1 MTCESIF
8 HSGDDTTNDP
18 ISKPPKILF
27 QPPKQQIQA
36 QSRSQM
42 QSSFIF
48 IHTIETEVPK
58 EEVNTAQKVLRTM
71 SQATAKIVP
80 SSDIYSKKKRKS
92 DDELTEAYLKQS
104 EGLNN
109 LALQVSQTLLAKNNP
124 ESAYTI
130 ASDPIIEV
138 IHLALIKVKDADKFQ
153 CMLDVLQYINE
164 KYIKNN
170 N

>member
-18 ISKPPKILF
+18 ISKSPKILF
-27 QPPKQQIQA
+27 QPLNQQIQA

-42 QSSFIF
+42 QSSF
-48 IHTIETEVPK
+48 TIETEVPK

-130 ASDPIIEV
+130 ASDPIIEA
-138 IHLALIKVKDADKFQ
+138 IHLALTKVKDADKFQ

>member
-8 HSGDDTTNDP
+8 YSGDDTTNDP
-18 ISKPPKILF
+18 ISKSPKILF

-36 QSRSQM
+36 QSQSEM
-42 QSSFIF
+42 QSSFN
-48 IHTIETEVPK
+48 IETEVPK
-58 EEVNTAQKVLRTM
+58 EEVNTAQKVLQTM

-92 DDELTEAYLKQS
+92 DDKLTEAYLKQS

-130 ASDPIIEV
+130 ASDPIVEA
-138 IHLALIKVKDADKFQ
+138 IHLALTKVKDADKFQ